1 MKKLFALL
9 FVVMGLINLSFM
21 GKSSQNDPKAQ
32 EILDA
37 MSKKYKELA
46 SFKAKFTYTLENE
59 NNPKL
64 KETAEGEILVK
75 GSKFK
80 LKLGGQEIFNNGTTV
95 WTYMKESNEVNISSY
110 QPEDDDMNPTKIY
123 TMYKKG
129 YKYILISEQSEGGKI
144 FSIVD
149 LEPLDRK
156 NSKLSKVRIV
166 INKKD
171 KLVKSWKIFE
181 KNGNRYNYTVKN
193 FEQNVRVEDSEFNF
207 DKAKYPG
214 VQEIDLR

>member
-1 MKKLFALL
+1 MKKALIILFAAI
-9 FVVMGLINLSFM
+9 GLINLSFIKDE
-21 GKSSQNDPKAQ
+21 GQNDPKAQ

-37 MSKKYKELA
+37 MSKKYKEMT
-46 SFKAKFTYTLENE
+46 SFKAKFSYTLENE
-59 NNPKL
+59 TNPKL
-64 KETAEGEILVK
+64 KETQEGEILVK

-95 WTYMKESNEVNISSY
+95 WTYMKESNEVNVSSY
-110 QPEDDDMNPTKIY
+110 QPEEDELNPTKIY

-129 YKYILISEQSEGGKI
+129 YKYILISENTEGGKV
-144 FSIVD
+144 FATVD

-156 NSKLSKVRIV
+156 KSQVSKVRIV

-181 KNGNRYNYTVKN
+181 KNGNRYNYNVKN
-193 FEQNVRVEDSEFNF
+193 FEPNVKAEDAEFNF
-207 DKAKYPG
+207 DKTKYPG
-214 VQEIDLR
+214 VTEIDLR

>member
-1 MKKLFALL
+1 MKKVIFLML
-9 FVVMGLINLSFM
+9 VMIGLVNLSFIV
-21 GKSSQNDPKAQ
+21 KDSQNDPKAQ

-37 MSKKYKELA
+37 MSKKYKEMSA
-46 SFKAKFTYTLENE
+46 FKAKFTYMLENDQT
-59 NNPKL
+59 KV
-64 KETAEGEILVK
+64 KESADGEILVK

-80 LKLGGQEIFNNGTTV
+80 LKLANQEIFNNGTTV

-110 QPEDDDMNPTKIY
+110 EPEEDDLNPTKIY

-129 YKYILISEQSEGGKI
+129 YKYILISEHNDAGKI
-144 FSIVD
+144 YSTVD

-156 NSKLSKVRIV
+156 TSQLSKVRIV

-171 KLVKSWKIFE
+171 KTVKCWKIFE
-181 KNGNRYNYTVKN
+181 KNGNRYTYTVKN
-193 FEQNVRVEDSEFNF
+193 FTPNIKAEESEFSF

-214 VQEIDLR
+214 VEEIDLR